1 MQILKKYVLPLVSSI
16 TLVLLVD
23 MLTNGVTEK
32 YLFDSNF
39 YLGIAERGF
48 ETKLLVAP
56 FIYRYATPLMA
67 GSLHQFT
74 GLSLYK
80 SFKLITYIG
89 LIGEL
94 FGIFL
99 IVHNLARSQKS
110 AYVGMVVVAFSMYN
124 MKFLLFDVYRADTLA
139 YAIILLCTWLALKRR
154 FIPLLFVTI
163 LGLQVRE
170 FVAVP
175 LLASLAIRLQHEGI
189 RKSLRDTVIALLGLF
204 IAVGLPR
211 MFIPIVANEQ
221 DVQGIGQLLYS
232 LSLWKRDVNLVYV
245 CFAYFLPFL
254 IFFRSSKRQAM
265 QHMLSAEQLHYLLYY
280 IGFVFLLIIVGGTD
294 MERFASYFFLPM
306 AVFVGLLVRNQ
317 PVTKI
322 MIAIFLQFIFNRI
335 WLLFPIWDYGLFAN
349 FYGGWSVVINTS
361 TLWRYLEVFAYA
373 VIGNIIVHFNHSKW
387 EIQKPAMM

>member
-67 GSLHQFT
+67 GSLHQYT

-175 LLASLAIRLQHEGI
+175 LLASLATR
-189 RKSLRDTVIALLGLF
+189 
-204 IAVGLPR
+204 
-211 MFIPIVANEQ
+211 
-221 DVQGIGQLLYS
+221 
-232 LSLWKRDVNLVYV
+232 
-245 CFAYFLPFL
+245 
-254 IFFRSSKRQAM
+254 
-265 QHMLSAEQLHYLLYY
+265 
-280 IGFVFLLIIVGGTD
+280 
-294 MERFASYFFLPM
+294 
-306 AVFVGLLVRNQ
+306 
-317 PVTKI
+317 
-322 MIAIFLQFIFNRI
+322 
-335 WLLFPIWDYGLFAN
+335 
-349 FYGGWSVVINTS
+349 
-361 TLWRYLEVFAYA
+361 
-373 VIGNIIVHFNHSKW
+373 
-387 EIQKPAMM
+387 